1 MSETVEQVQP
11 SSKENLNNILSLLN
25 NEDSKLTFN
34 VLVPSLQQ
42 EVTFKQ
48 LTTEQLKRLLKT
60 IIDSPIYNTEFILT
74 FNSIIKD
81 NCINKSID
89 TGKFTIYD
97 KIFIFFKTR
106 IESISDTY
114 TLKFTEQEISENNL
128 SEKTLT
134 INLVERLENF
144 AKQNLIIENKDYT
157 LNEFTIT
164 CSLPT
169 IEVENK
175 FEKELHKNI
184 KTDIN
189 TPEELREIIGSTF
202 VNEISKYIT
211 KLQIGDKVIDL
222 ANYSFKERVKIIERL
237 PTTVIN
243 NAIKYIENYKDLT
256 GPLFKVDATIKDT
269 SDNTVKLEK
278 ELPYDATFFNI

>member
-1 MSETVEQVQP
+1 MSDTIEQVQP
-11 SSKENLNNILSLLN
+11 TPKENINSILSLLN
-25 NEDSKLTFN
+25 SEDSKLTFN

-74 FNSIIKD
+74 FNSIIKENSID
-81 NCINKSID
+81 KSID
-89 TGKFTIYD
+89 TGKLTIYD
-97 KIFIFFKTR
+97 KLFIFFKTR

-114 TLKFTEQEISENNL
+114 TIKFTDEEINESNL
-128 SEKTLT
+128 SEKTLS
-134 INLVERLENF
+134 INLVERLEEF
-144 AKQNLIIENKDYT
+144 AKLNISFDSTDYQ

-169 IEVENK
+169 VEVENK

-202 VNEISKYIT
+202 VNEISKYII
-211 KLQIGDKVIDL
+211 KLQIGEKVIDL
-222 ANYSFKERVKIIERL
+222 ANYTFKERVKVIERL
-237 PTTVIN
+237 PTTLVN
-243 NAIKYIENYKDLT
+243 NAIKYIEKYKELT
-256 GPLFKVDATIKDT
+256 SPLFKVNADVKDT
-269 SDNTVKLEK
+269 AGNSVKLEK

>member
-1 MSETVEQVQP
+1 MSEIIEQAQP
-11 SSKENLNNILSLLN
+11 TPKESLSSILSLLS
-25 NEDSKLTFN
+25 NEDSKLTFSI
-34 VLVPSLQQ
+34 LVPSLQQ
-42 EVTFKQ
+42 EITFKQ

-60 IIDSPIYNTEFILT
+60 IIDSPVYNTEFTLT
-74 FNSIIKD
+74 INSVIKE
-81 NCINKSID
+81 NCTDKTID
-89 TGKFTIYD
+89 TGKFTIFD
-97 KIFIFFKTR
+97 KLFIVFKTR

-114 TLKFTEQEISENNL
+114 IVKFTDEEIKDNNL
-128 SEKTLT
+128 TEKSLS
-134 INLVERLENF
+134 INLVERLDNF
-144 AKQNLIIENKDYT
+144 AKQNNTFDNKDYS

-169 IEVENK
+169 LEIENK

-211 KLQIGDKVIDL
+211 KLQIGEKVIDL
-222 ANYSFKERVKIIERL
+222 SNYNFKERVKVIEKL
-237 PTTVIN
+237 PTNLIN
-243 NAIKYIENYKDLT
+243 NAIKFIEKYKDLT
-256 GPLFKVDATIKDT
+256 GLLFKINTDIKDT
-269 SDNTVKLEK
+269 TGNSVVLEK

>member
-11 SSKENLNNILSLLN
+11 SLKENLNNILSLLN

-48 LTTEQLKRLLKT
+48 LTTEQLKKLLKT

-81 NCINKSID
+81 NCINKNID

-97 KIFIFFKTR
+97 KLFIFLKTR

-157 LNEFTIT
+157 LNEFIIT

-256 GPLFKVDATIKDT
+256 GSLFKVDATVKDT